1 MCLQAGYSRI
11 AHVVRF
17 VRVTSGRAARDRAEG
32 RLVFSIL
39 QGLSHREGENDWI
52 LPHGSFMPA
61 FSCSRL
67 FFLPESRDGFM
78 DKAKKEGERV

>member
-1 MCLQAGYSRI
+1 MCLQAGI
-11 AHVVRF
+11 AALHTLSDLYGLSAAGLRQN
-17 VRVTSGRAARDRAEG
+17 GRR